1 MPWNWRGRPPI
12 PALSDVT
19 ALSAAPRAIDW
30 RRVEPVLLV
39 APLIL
44 FMAVCYA
51 LPVTAMLMRSVD
63 DPTWS
68 LVNYQA
74 LAQDAVFAH
83 VLLSTVQ
90 TALLVTVGTLLLG
103 YPVAL
108 AMTRVKRRLG
118 AIILT
123 LVLLPFWVSVLVR
136 SYAWM
141 VLLGR
146 HGVINEALTALG
158 LIDAPLRLLNT
169 SFAVD
174 VAMIHILLPYMVLPI
189 ANALRQIDASL
200 PRAALGLG
208 ASRLGVL
215 WQVMLPLSLPGVMAG
230 VVLVFVLGLG
240 FYITPALVGGPRDVM
255 LSQLIVQQI
264 DLLNWPYAACL
275 SLVLLAVTLLVL
287 ASTRLMPGVRNS
299 LKLGAS

>member
-1 MPWNWRGRPPI
+1 M
-12 PALSDVT
+12 
-19 ALSAAPRAIDW
+19 
-30 RRVEPVLLV
+30 LLV
-39 APLIL
+39 APLII
-44 FMAVCYA
+44 FMTVFYA
-51 LPVTAMLMRSVD
+51 LPVLAMLMRSIN
-63 DPTWS
+63 DPSWS
-68 LVNYQA
+68 LANYKA
-74 LAQDAVFAH
+74 LASDTVFAH

-90 TALLVTVGTLLLG
+90 TALLVTAGTLLLG
-103 YPVAL
+103 YPLAL
-108 AMTRVKRRLG
+108 AMARAKRRL
-118 AIILT
+118 ATIILA

-169 SFAVD
+169 SLAVNL
-174 VAMIHILLPYMVLPI
+174 AMIHILLPYMVLPI
-189 ANALRQIDASL
+189 ANALRQIDRSL

-208 ASRLGVL
+208 ASRFGVL
-215 WQVMLPLSLPGVMAG
+215 WQVILPLSLPGVMAG

-255 LSQLIVQQI
+255 LSQLIVQQM

-275 SLVLLAVTLLVL
+275 SVVLLAVTLVAL

-299 LKLGAS
+299 LKMGVP